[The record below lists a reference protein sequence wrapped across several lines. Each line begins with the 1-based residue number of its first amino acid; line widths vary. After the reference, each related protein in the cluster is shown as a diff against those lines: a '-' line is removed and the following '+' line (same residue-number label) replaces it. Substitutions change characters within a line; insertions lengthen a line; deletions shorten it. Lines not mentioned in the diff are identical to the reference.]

1 MTGQL
6 NRPVGSIQAEDVP
19 LSESLIPYN
28 QLLLLRNLSHGGGG
42 TVDLYL
48 WIGRTVAVKKLVLQ
62 VRVVMNS
69 FLFSLHIRIVFILI
83 LFSLN
88 LFSLY
93 SSAHR

>member
-69 FLFSLHIRIVFILI
+69 VLFSLHIRII
-83 LFSLN
+83 LF
-88 LFSLY
+88 
-93 SSAHR
+93 